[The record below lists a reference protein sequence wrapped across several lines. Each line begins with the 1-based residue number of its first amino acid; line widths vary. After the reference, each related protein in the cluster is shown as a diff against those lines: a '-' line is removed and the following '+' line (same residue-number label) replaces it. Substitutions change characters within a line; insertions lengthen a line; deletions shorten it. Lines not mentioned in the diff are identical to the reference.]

1 MTPYFLI
8 YLLSYFNI
16 IQERLFT
23 KKTSI
28 LVSFSFFVVL
38 ILFAGTRNEIG
49 GDWNNYYNF
58 FTSFETKGFKI
69 FQNDF
74 LFFFV
79 NYIFYNLGL
88 NIFFLNT
95 FTALIS
101 IFLIIKYSKI
111 FIIPN

>member
-28 LVSFSFFVVL
+28 FVSFSFFVVL
-38 ILFAGTRNEIG
+38 ILFAGTRNEVG

-58 FTSFETKGFKI
+58 FTSFETKSLVYYKLI
-69 FQNDF
+69 FY
-74 LFFFV
+74 FFCKL
-79 NYIFYNLGL
+79 YFYNLGL
-88 NIFFLNT
+88 NVFFLT
-95 FTALIS
+95 HLQ
-101 IFLIIKYSKI
+101 L
-111 FIIPN
+111 